1 MNAQLRDSIMQIV
14 RTQKAIQKTAAVGA
28 TAKTSTVGVQ
38 TGKDAKTANM
48 ARHTGELA
56 AKDEAAQQPRTAPVT
71 GEQIEQG
78 LRYGNPADE
87 PKDRGNQDKGSP
99 DNDQDIPEN
108 PSINTASAALGAA
121 GLGAAGYGIAS
132 HFGGSEST
140 KVLSTLAGM
149 FGGGV
154 LGHAMARYI
163 VQHPDLVGG
172 KDRKIQGGAAL
183 NKSNTVTTPA
193 EIKHHEP
200 AANQ

>member
-14 RTQKAIQKTAAVGA
+14 RTQKSIRKTAGA
-28 TAKTSTVGVQ
+28 TAATSTQGLAS
-38 TGKDAKTANM
+38 GAA
-48 ARHTGELA
+48 A
-56 AKDEAAQQPRTAPVT
+56 AKALADKKTEGTEIPTAPDSSVPA
-71 GEQIEQG
+71 GAA
-78 LRYGNPADE
+78 GNVGT
-87 PKDRGNQDKGSP
+87 KDLGNQDKGSP
-99 DNDQDIPEN
+99 VNDQDIPEN
-108 PSINTASAALGAA
+108 PSINTAGAALGAA

-172 KDRKIQGGAAL
+172 KDSKIQGGAAL

-193 EIKHHEP
+193 EIKHHAP